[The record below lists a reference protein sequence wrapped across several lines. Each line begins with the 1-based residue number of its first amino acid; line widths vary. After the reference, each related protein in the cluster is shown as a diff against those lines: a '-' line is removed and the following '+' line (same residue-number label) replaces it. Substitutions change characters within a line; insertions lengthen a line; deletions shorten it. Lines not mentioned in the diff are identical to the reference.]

1 MNILEMRNIYKGF
14 NGVPV
19 LTGVSLDI
27 QKGEIHALLG
37 ENGAGKSTLMNIL
50 TGVLGADEGTIT
62 FDGKELHNN
71 SVHKSES
78 LGIAFVHQELNLF
91 NDLKVYEN
99 LFLGKEYTYKFG
111 ALKKKEMAAKAHEL
125 FCSLG
130 VDIDA
135 TAMVSNLSTSEKQL
149 LEICKSLFIDAKLII
164 LDEPTTALNTDEI
177 ERLFNILRALREK
190 GKSFIIISHKM
201 PEIFAIADT
210 YTILRNGKFIKNGPI
225 NETTPEEITKAMVG
239 ESYSSA
245 EIYSERSLGEPILEF
260 EHFSGPGFKDVTL
273 SVRKGEVIGLTGLQ
287 GAGSCEFMEC
297 AFGVTP
303 AISGI
308 MSVRGNAVS
317 KNSIQRAMKRGMA
330 LLPSNRKENSVI
342 PDMTILENMCISEQ
356 VLSAKHS
363 HINKKKEVQKYRQQK
378 ENLNIKAANHNNLI
392 LSLSG
397 GNQQKVIFSRWLNT
411 KADILLLQNPTQGID
426 VGAKA
431 EIYRLIMKL
440 AESGK
445 TILINTLEV
454 PEIQK
459 VADRC
464 IVFYEG
470 SIIKSINHNDVNEH
484 EVMMYATNAVCAEEV
499 KNGKQ

>member
-14 NGVPV
+14 SGVPV
-19 LTGVSLDI
+19 LSGVSLDI

-50 TGVLGADEGTIT
+50 TGVLDADKGSIC
-62 FDGKELHNN
+62 FDGQELRNN
-71 SVHKSES
+71 SVRKSEA

-111 ALKKKEMAAKAHEL
+111 ALKKKQMAAKAREL

-130 VDIDA
+130 VDIDPS
-135 TAMVSNLSTSEKQL
+135 AMVSTLSTSEKQL
-149 LEICKSLFIDAKLII
+149 LEVCKSLFIDAKLLI

-177 ERLFNILRALREK
+177 ERLFNILRALKEK

-201 PEIFAIADT
+201 PEIFAIADS
-210 YTILRNGKFIKNGPI
+210 YTVLRNGKFIKNGLI
-225 NETTPEEITKAMVG
+225 SQTNPEEVTKAMVG
-239 ESYSSA
+239 ESYCSS
-245 EIYSERSLGEPILEF
+245 EIYTERELGEPVLEF
-260 EHFSGPGFKDVTL
+260 QDFSGPGFHDVTL
-273 SVRKGEVIGLTGLQ
+273 SVRKGEILGLTGLQ

-297 AFGVTP
+297 AFGVFPPTDGRM
-303 AISGI
+303 I
-308 MSVRGNAVS
+308 VRGKVIGS
-317 KNSIQRAMKRGMA
+317 NSIQKAMRRGIG

-342 PDMTILENMCISEQ
+342 PDMTILENMYISEH
-356 VLSAKHS
+356 VLSAKRL
-363 HINKKKEVQKYRQQK
+363 HIRRKKEINRYLKQK
-378 ENLNIKAANHNNLI
+378 ESLNIKAADHNNLI
-392 LSLSG
+392 VSLSG
-397 GNQQKVIFSRWLNT
+397 GNQQKIMFSRWLNT
-411 KADILLLQNPTQGID
+411 KADILLLQSPTQGID

-440 AESGK
+440 AQSGK

-464 IVFYEG
+464 VIFYDG
-470 SIIKSINHNDVNEH
+470 SIIKTLDHSEVDEH
-484 EVMMYATNAVCAEEV
+484 KVMMYSTNAVSAEEITYGNV
-499 KNGKQ
+499 